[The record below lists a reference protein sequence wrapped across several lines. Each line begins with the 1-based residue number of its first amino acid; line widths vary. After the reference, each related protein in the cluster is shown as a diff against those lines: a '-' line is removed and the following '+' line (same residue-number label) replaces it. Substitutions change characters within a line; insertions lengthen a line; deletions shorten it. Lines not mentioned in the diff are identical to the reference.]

1 MLDRAEP
8 NYRESVCFQE
18 LDMALIDSLFKGK
31 KSACSLNS
39 EKISVQTLRRLIP
52 IRNLSEEKLQAFAE
66 EKQTE
71 VMAAGETLFNI
82 NAPSDAAIYLLK
94 GTVTVADKNGKSYD
108 VFADSTESRFPICSG
123 VKHITSAVAKT
134 DISFLRVSHKIMSV
148 NPAINHEELIIPA
161 KLSNNRLLQ
170 LFAQY
175 FMEEKLEIPSLPN
188 VAVRLRQAMQNDIGI
203 AEAVK
208 IIQLDP
214 VITAK
219 LIEVANCPLY
229 YTSNPAK
236 SCLAA
241 VSRIGLVAS
250 RNLVISFSIKQIFK
264 SDSPDIKKYL
274 NYLWKDSLSLSCI
287 SYVLAQES
295 GQYCPEEALLA
306 GLICDIGAIPFLNF
320 VANLPAEYH
329 DKKEIEQA
337 LPVVKGVVG
346 AAVLKNWNFA
356 DEFIQVALN
365 SNNWY
370 QNNSEELSLTD
381 IVILSRLHRKMCQK
395 KTEGLPSITSIP
407 AASKLKNIALSPENT
422 LHILHDAKNKIN
434 DALAAFSG

>member
-1 MLDRAEP
+1 
-8 NYRESVCFQE
+8 
-18 LDMALIDSLFKGK
+18 MALIDSLFKGK
-31 KSACSLNS
+31 KSTCGLTS
-39 EKISVQTLRRLIP
+39 EKISVQTLQRLIP
-52 IRNLSEEKLQAFAE
+52 IRNLSEEKLQAFAQ

-71 VMAAGETLFNI
+71 VLAAGDTLFSI
-82 NAPSDAAIYLLK
+82 DAPSDAAIYLLK

-108 VFADSTESRFPICSG
+108 VDAASTEARFPLCSG
-123 VKHITSAVAKT
+123 VKHITSATAKT
-134 DISFLRVSHKIMSV
+134 DISFLRVSHKIMSI
-148 NPAINHEELIIPA
+148 NTAIDHEELVIPA
-161 KLSNNRLLQ
+161 KLRNNRLLQ

-188 VAVRLRQAMQNDIGI
+188 VAMRLRKAIQNDIGI
-203 AEAVK
+203 ADAVK

-229 YTSNPAK
+229 FTLNPAK
-236 SCLAA
+236 SCHAA
-241 VSRIGLVAS
+241 VSRIGLIAT

-274 NYLWKDSLSLSCI
+274 DLLWKDSLSLS
-287 SYVLAQES
+287 SLSFVLAQES
-295 GQYCPEEALLA
+295 RQYCPEEALLG
-306 GLICDIGAIPFLNF
+306 GLVCDIGAIPFLSF

-329 DKKEIEQA
+329 DSDEIEQA

-346 AAVLKNWNFA
+346 ATVLKNWNFA
-356 DEFIQVALN
+356 DEFVQVALN

-370 QNNSEELSLTD
+370 QNNSEDLSLAD
-381 IVILSRLHRKMCQK
+381 IVVLSRLHRKISQK
-395 KTEGLPSITSIP
+395 KTAELPPITSIP

-434 DALAAFSG
+434 EALSAFSG